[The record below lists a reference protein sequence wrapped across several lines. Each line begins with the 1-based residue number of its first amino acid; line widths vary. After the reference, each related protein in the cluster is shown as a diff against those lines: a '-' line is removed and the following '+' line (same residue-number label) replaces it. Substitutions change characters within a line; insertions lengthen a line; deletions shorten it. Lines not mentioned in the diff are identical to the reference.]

1 MLKCYRYAL
10 NPFRLVWLSVGLS
23 LFSLASTT
31 FATATT
37 AERTIGLVSSC
48 IVSTGCDLLD
58 FITAAMKDSNQ
69 SNRMLK
75 RPRASNPKHPSDGS
89 DDRVKRSRLSPNGDD
104 KRAGELAAPAPAG
117 ESVGRS
123 QSRKSDP
130 ADWSLSLPLAG
141 QYTNL
146 DPVFT
151 SDEE

>member
-1 MLKCYRYAL
+1 
-10 NPFRLVWLSVGLS
+10 
-23 LFSLASTT
+23 
-31 FATATT
+31 
-37 AERTIGLVSSC
+37 
-48 IVSTGCDLLD
+48 
-58 FITAAMKDSNQ
+58 MKDSNQ

-75 RPRASNPKHPSDGS
+75 RPRASDPKHPSDGS
-89 DDRVKRSRLSPNGDD
+89 DDRVKRSRLSLNGEDQ
-104 KRAGELAAPAPAG
+104 RAGELTAPESSG

-146 DPVFT
+146 GPVFS